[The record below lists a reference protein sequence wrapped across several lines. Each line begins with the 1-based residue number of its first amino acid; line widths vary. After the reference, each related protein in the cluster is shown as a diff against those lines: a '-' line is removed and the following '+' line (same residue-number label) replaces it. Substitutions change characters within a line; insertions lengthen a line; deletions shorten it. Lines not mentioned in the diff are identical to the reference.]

1 MGSVM
6 MKWVRVPLCGMFV
19 VMALSP
25 LAGAQELP
33 RAGADGVTEMDTMVV
48 TGAQP
53 GPGMWK
59 VTNGDRVLWVMGTL
73 TPLPKRMT
81 WLSRD
86 VEEVV
91 ASAQEV
97 IEPPGV
103 TVSSGIGTFRSL
115 LLVPSLLRARRNPQ
129 GDTLDEVLPPEL
141 YARWSALKSRYLGR
155 STRTESWRPAFAARE
170 LYEAA
175 IRQSGL
181 SESGMVGEVVEKAA
195 RRHKV
200 KVTSPMVT
208 LKIENPKQAIRE
220 FSSSSMGDLE
230 CFAATLTRVETDLPA
245 ITTRA
250 NAWAIG
256 DIPALR
262 ALPYEDHNRTCVET
276 FLQTDL
282 ARKRGVDDLPR
293 RARQAWLEAADRALQ
308 VNAVTFA
315 TLPMSRLLDANGY
328 LAGLK
333 GKGYSVEEPE

>member
-1 MGSVM
+1 MTRLWFAGGALALM
-6 MKWVRVPLCGMFV
+6 
-19 VMALSP
+19 LSP
-25 LAGAQELP
+25 LAARAQALP
-33 RAGADGVTEMDTMVV
+33 APGADGVVELDTMVV
-48 TGAQP
+48 AGAQP

-59 VTNGDRVLWVMGTL
+59 VSDGERVLWVMGTL

-86 VEEVV
+86 VEEVI

-115 LLVPSLLRARRNPQ
+115 LLVPSILRARRNPDGQ
-129 GDTLDEVLPPEL
+129 TLDEVLPPEL
-141 YARWSALKSRYLGR
+141 YARWSTLKARYLGR
-155 STRTESWRPAFAARE
+155 SAKTEGWRPAFAARE

-181 SESGMVGEVVEKAA
+181 SESGVVGDVVEKAA

-200 KVTSPMVT
+200 KVTSPLVT
-208 LKIENPKQAIRE
+208 LKIENPKQAIKE
-220 FSSSSMGDLE
+220 FSSSSLRDLE
-230 CFAATLTRVETDLPA
+230 CFAATLARVEGDLPA

-250 NAWAIG
+250 NAWAVG

-262 ALPYEDHNRTCVET
+262 ALPYEDHNRTCIET

-282 ARKRGVDDLPR
+282 ARKRGVDDLPQR
-293 RARQAWLEAADRALQ
+293 VRQAWLDAADKALQ
-308 VNAVTFA
+308 ENAVSFA
-315 TLPMSRLLDANGY
+315 TLPMSRLLDADGY
-328 LAGLK
+328 LAALAA
-333 GKGYSVEEPE
+333 KGYVVEAPE